1 MPFQKRKISTS
12 SEDDDESWNTSLA
25 VHETPSGEGEEFL
38 CPYFDGSKLI
48 LPPGYEDYKKKVEKD
63 DQVLGSCKEM
73 FGDTPR
79 TTSTDGTPLRRSTRK
94 TRTRKRMYIYSDDD
108 SSSGFEDSK
117 ITAAM
122 ASGAPVPTCMFVNAG
137 VAGGSGIDV
146 NKDVFK
152 SLPQTKVLTT
162 SASQCADDER
172 IEFTIEINETSDD
185 ESSGQADGVD
195 GSKSKQT
202 LILPDES
209 ENTSTSNIN
218 GLNES
223 NTDLMVAA
231 GPDIKIKDD
240 PIFLSD
246 DEVVS
251 NDSVKNEK
259 ENEVVEE
266 GEQSKE
272 SDTLSSQEKTLE
284 SNDSDSDKK
293 EESESKR
300 VDLKDKGFHESVR
313 TVEGENGLDATS
325 KDESQ
330 CSSSIPGDATEKN
343 SITDSSS
350 RVVKRNDCDDLKKG
364 KLSEGHLTGNSN
376 SESSRVGDNTNSSDS
391 CTSKIDDDEKN
402 ENMCSKNI
410 TEAPK
415 ADENE
420 LIGIDKDVKT
430 EGEDNSL
437 SHTGMHEKELV
448 NVSNSETK
456 QLSKNEDALEMT
468 ETEEI
473 KSEGADTEKTEEFE
487 PEAEHALITEIKE
500 RMKGYCSQRVEF
512 VETLELS
519 GNLTINADNEKP
531 IRGSVAQTI
540 IKDKST
546 RGEYLLSRVH
556 KTSAHVISTNVAVT
570 LYATSV
576 QDITE

>member
-1 MPFQKRKISTS
+1 M
-12 SEDDDESWNTSLA
+12 A

-63 DQVLGSCKEM
+63 DQVLGSSKGM
-73 FGDTPR
+73 FGDASR

-117 ITAAM
+117 ITAAV

-152 SLPQTKVLTT
+152 SLPQTKVLPT

-172 IEFTIEINETSDD
+172 IEFTIEINETSDE
-185 ESSGQADGVD
+185 ESSGQADGVG
-195 GSKSKQT
+195 GSKTKHT
-202 LILPDES
+202 TILPDES
-209 ENTSTSNIN
+209 ENTNSSNIN
-218 GLNES
+218 GLKET
-223 NTDLMVAA
+223 NTDLVVTT
-231 GPDIKIKDD
+231 GPDIKMKDD

-246 DEVVS
+246 DEVIS

-259 ENEVVEE
+259 EHEVVDE
-266 GEQSKE
+266 GEESKE
-272 SDTLSSQEKTLE
+272 SSTLLSQEKTLE
-284 SNDSDSDKK
+284 SNDSDSDSK
-293 EESESKR
+293 EESENNR
-300 VDLKDKGFHESVR
+300 VDLKDKVFHESVS

-330 CSSSIPGDATEKN
+330 CRSSTPGSATEKR
-343 SITDSSS
+343 SIMITDSSS
-350 RVVKRNDCDDLKKG
+350 RVSGKNDCSTLEKG
-364 KLSEGHLTGNSN
+364 ELSGGRLPGKSDN
-376 SESSRVGDNTNSSDS
+376 ESSRVGDDTNSPNL
-391 CTSKIDDDEKN
+391 CTIKIDDDEKN
-402 ENMCSKNI
+402 KNLCSNNTI
-410 TEAPK
+410 ETPR
-415 ADENE
+415 ADETE
-420 LIGIDKDVKT
+420 LIGIGKDIKP

-437 SHTGMHEKELV
+437 SHTGMNEKQLV
-448 NVSNSETK
+448 DVSNSEAK
-456 QLSKNEDALEMT
+456 QLSKKEDALDVT

-500 RMKGYCSQRVEF
+500 RMKEYCSQRVEF

-531 IRGSVAQTI
+531 IRGSVAQAI
-540 IKDKST
+540 IKDNST
-546 RGEYLLSRVH
+546 TGE
-556 KTSAHVISTNVAVT
+556 
-570 LYATSV
+570 
-576 QDITE
+576 

>member
-1 MPFQKRKISTS
+1 M
-12 SEDDDESWNTSLA
+12 A

-63 DQVLGSCKEM
+63 DQVLGSSKGI
-73 FGDTPR
+73 FSDASR

-117 ITAAM
+117 ITAAV

-152 SLPQTKVLTT
+152 SLPQTKVLPT

-172 IEFTIEINETSDD
+172 IEFTIEINETSDE
-185 ESSGQADGVD
+185 ESNGQADGVG
-195 GSKSKQT
+195 GSKTKQT
-202 LILPDES
+202 PILPDEG
-209 ENTSTSNIN
+209 ENTNSSNIN
-218 GLNES
+218 GVNET
-223 NTDLMVAA
+223 NTDLVVTT
-231 GPDIKIKDD
+231 GPDIKMKDD

-246 DEVVS
+246 DEVIS

-259 ENEVVEE
+259 EHEVVEE
-266 GEQSKE
+266 GEESKE
-272 SDTLSSQEKTLE
+272 SSTLLSQGKTLE
-284 SNDSDSDKK
+284 SNDSDSDSR
-293 EESESKR
+293 EDSENNL
-300 VDLKDKGFHESVR
+300 VDLKNKVFHESVR

-330 CSSSIPGDATEKN
+330 CRFSAAGDATEKR
-343 SITDSSS
+343 SIMITDNSS
-350 RVVKRNDCDDLKKG
+350 RVVGKNDCSTLEKAELSGGRFPG
-364 KLSEGHLTGNSN
+364 KPDN
-376 SESSRVGDNTNSSDS
+376 ESSRVGDDTNSPNSS
-391 CTSKIDDDEKN
+391 TIKIDDDEKN
-402 ENMCSKNI
+402 KNLCSNNTI
-410 TEAPK
+410 ETPR
-415 ADENE
+415 ADETE
-420 LIGIDKDVKT
+420 LIGIDKAIKP

-437 SHTGMHEKELV
+437 SHAGTNEKELV
-448 NVSNSETK
+448 NVSNSEAK
-456 QLSKNEDALEMT
+456 QLSKKEDALDVT

-500 RMKGYCSQRVEF
+500 RMKEYCSQRVEF

-519 GNLTINADNEKP
+519 GNLTINVDNEKP
-531 IRGSVAQTI
+531 IRGSVVQTI
-540 IKDKST
+540 IKDNST
-546 RGEYLLSRVH
+546 TGE
-556 KTSAHVISTNVAVT
+556 
-570 LYATSV
+570 
-576 QDITE
+576 